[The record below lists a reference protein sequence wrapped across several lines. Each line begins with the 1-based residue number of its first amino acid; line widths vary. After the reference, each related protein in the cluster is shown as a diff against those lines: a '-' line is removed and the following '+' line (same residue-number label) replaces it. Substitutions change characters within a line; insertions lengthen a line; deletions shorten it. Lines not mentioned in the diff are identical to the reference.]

1 MRVATIVPYIIP
13 RKDTQIVCENRRK
26 IKKCKFFTK
35 ICTDYQILLILAK
48 NFRRVMAKVISKK
61 RLVTSFNNLSQELQ
75 EAVKELYP
83 AGFSD
88 AMMRVDKPNGDF
100 FYAVPFET
108 EEISYLVKI
117 DVKIDDL
124 SEEEDDKDYYDDEIK
139 GADDLGDDMNHGE
152 DEMSDDDIT
161 I

>member
-1 MRVATIVPYIIP
+1 
-13 RKDTQIVCENRRK
+13 
-26 IKKCKFFTK
+26 
-35 ICTDYQILLILAK
+35 
-48 NFRRVMAKVISKK
+48 MAKVISKK

-75 EAVKELYP
+75 DAVKELYP

-117 DVKIDDL
+117 DVKIDDV

-152 DEMSDDDIT
+152 DDMSDDDIT